1 MILYDDDVDTED
13 EEKFE
18 NMCCSTN
25 LYRPDDILMKE
36 YQSPSRYYVVGHIG
50 PTPDNQIL
58 EEFKMLKEPDKF
70 FSVLQY
76 LLADAGYALGI
87 CVCIPHR

>member
-1 MILYDDDVDTED
+1 
-13 EEKFE
+13 
-18 NMCCSTN
+18 
-25 LYRPDDILMKE
+25 MKE

-70 FSVLQY
+70 FSVHQY
-76 LLADAGYALGI
+76 LLADAGYA
-87 CVCIPHR
+87 